1 MANYRFPMLLALSI
15 SAAGALAL
23 TARPVISQ
31 TPTPALKSDC
41 LTDLAH
47 VEEAIEAERAKWFHA
62 IEGGAYCPAP
72 WTTWLIA
79 CGTSNPRSILAPC
92 ESDLPPGW
100 NSPARLVTKS
110 CPRVA
115 PSSESGCKKLLRR
128 SRTQYHAPQSRGG
141 RPVRQDC
148 RATQSRSPFR
158 VRLGRGRCR

>member
-62 IEGGAYCPAP
+62 IEGRSVLPRTLDDVVDRLWYLQSKVNPGAM
-72 WTTWLIA
+72 
-79 CGTSNPRSILAPC
+79 RERLA
-92 ESDLPPGW
+92 
-100 NSPARLVTKS
+100 ARLELTGKT
-110 CPRVA
+110 CDEELPKGRA
-115 PSSESGCKKLLRR
+115 ELRKR
-128 SRTQYHAPQSRGG
+128 MQETAEALENAISRASK
-141 RPVRQDC
+141 
-148 RATQSRSPFR
+148 
-158 VRLGRGRCR
+158 